1 MSTIERD
8 EHFRGFAKQQFA
20 DIEGMFIKWF
30 CATESEEEARIAHDI
45 QLYLARRAYDLVSEA
60 TQDLAQKILAIK
72 EKAEEEVN
80 KHWESDWASILSG
93 ALDDIETLC
102 KEQLEKEGETNHG

>member
-1 MSTIERD
+1 MSDGRFQVVEHNGIPCLRVMIDTDDERPIARTHIPLD
-8 EHFRGFAKQQFA
+8 
-20 DIEGMFIKWF
+20 DIE
-30 CATESEEEARIAHDI
+30 AAVAHKFG
-45 QLYLARRAYDLVSEA
+45 QE
-60 TQDLAQKILAIK
+60 LAQKILAIK